1 MKKRL
6 SISDIAKNLGISVT
20 TVSFIL
26 NDKSKEKRIS
36 EGMTNRVL
44 DYVKKVGY
52 KPNQLAKSLRTG
64 KSKTI
69 GLLVEDISNAFFSS
83 IADQIEK
90 LAYNAGYHVVY
101 CSMNNDE
108 GRAKELIQ
116 LFYDRQI
123 DGFII
128 APTEGLSN
136 VIQNLLTNNVPVVL
150 FDRKIEDLETNYVI
164 SENINGTYQG
174 AQSLFVDSNAT
185 KVGFVT
191 INSNQNQMKGR
202 LEGYMK
208 AVDEAGKDFS
218 IKKINRVQDEDAIIE
233 DIRDFILDNKL
244 DAVLFSTNYLAI
256 SGLKAI
262 KKFNLPIKNIV
273 SFDDNA
279 VFSLVDP
286 PVSSIAQNVKK
297 IAEEIVLILVHE
309 INGKNKGFQQVVVP
323 CDFIKR

>member
-26 NDKSKEKRIS
+26 NDKAKEKRIS
-36 EGMTNRVL
+36 DGMTRRVL

-64 KSKTI
+64 KSKTL

-83 IADQIEK
+83 IADQIER
-90 LAYNAGYHVVY
+90 LSYDFGYHIIY

-108 GRAKELIQ
+108 SRAKELIQ

-128 APTEGLSN
+128 APTEGLSE
-136 VIQNLLTNNVPVVL
+136 VIQRLLTNNVPVVL
-150 FDRKIEDLETNYVI
+150 FDRIIENLETNYVV
-164 SENINGTYQG
+164 SENVQGAYQG
-174 AQSLFVDSNAT
+174 TQSLFNDNKAS

-191 INSNQNQMKGR
+191 INSNQQQMKDR
-202 LEGYMK
+202 LVGYMK
-208 AVDEAGKDFS
+208 AVDEANGDFS
-218 IKKINRVQDEDAIIE
+218 IKKINTAQNEEDTIVE
-233 DIRDFILDNKL
+233 IRDFILDNKL
-244 DAVLFSTNYLAI
+244 DGILFSTNYLAI

-262 KKFNLPIKNIV
+262 KKYNLSIDNLV
-273 SFDDNA
+273 SFDENTI
-279 VFSLVDP
+279 FSLVDP
-286 PVSSIAQNVKK
+286 PVSAIAQDIQE
-297 IAEEIVLILVHE
+297 IALQVVNILVNE
-309 INGKNKGFQQVVVP
+309 INGKSNTLKQVVVP
-323 CDFIKR
+323 CEFIKR